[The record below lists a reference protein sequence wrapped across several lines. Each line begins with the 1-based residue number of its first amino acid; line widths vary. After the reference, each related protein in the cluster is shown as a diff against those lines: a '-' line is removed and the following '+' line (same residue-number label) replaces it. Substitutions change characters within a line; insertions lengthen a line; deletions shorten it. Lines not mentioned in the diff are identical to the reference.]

1 MNNDSF
7 DSSNPSIST
16 PDQARRLAE
25 RIRDNIS
32 TVIIGKDREIK
43 LLITALIARGH
54 VLMEDVPGTGK
65 TMLAKALARSVELRF
80 ARVQF
85 TPDLLPS
92 DVTGMSVFNPKDA
105 EFTFRPGPA
114 FTNLLLADEIN
125 RATPRTQSALL
136 EVMEESQ
143 VTMDGATRTLEA
155 PFFVVATQN
164 PVEIQG
170 TFPLPEAQLD
180 RFLLRMK
187 LGYPSTLESRA
198 VLERYISDDPIERIE
213 PVAAKESLLTA
224 QKLARAVEA
233 SEPVLT
239 YIVALCERTRAA
251 ESVQLGVSTRGAL
264 ALLRACQA
272 YALISGRSFVT
283 PDDVQALA
291 PAVLAHRII
300 VRGMYGRANASD
312 LIVEECLRQVPV
324 PTEVR

>member
-1 MNNDSF
+1 MNDVNIMDVERTREF
-7 DSSNPSIST
+7 V
-16 PDQARRLAE
+16 A
-25 RIRDNIS
+25 RIRRNIS
-32 TVIIGKDREIK
+32 TVIVGKEREIN

-54 VLMEDVPGTGK
+54 VLLEDVPGTGK
-65 TMLAKALARSVELRF
+65 TMLAKALARSLSLKF

-92 DVTGMSVFNPKDA
+92 DVTGMSVFSPKDA
-105 EFTFRPGPA
+105 EFSFRPGPA

-143 VTMDGATRTLEA
+143 VTVDGVTRPLDA

-180 RFLLRMK
+180 RFLIRMK
-187 LGYPSTLESRA
+187 LGYPSTLESQQ
-198 VLERYISDDPIERIE
+198 VLERYIHDDPITHIE
-213 PVAAKESLLTA
+213 SVASRDELLA
-224 QKLARAVEA
+224 VQALARTVVA
-233 SEPVLT
+233 SEPILS
-239 YIVALCERTRAA
+239 YIISLVERTRVA

-264 ALLRACQA
+264 ALLRASQA
-272 YALISGRSFVT
+272 FALVNGRSFIT

-291 PAVLAHRII
+291 PVVLAHRII
-300 VRGMYGRANASD
+300 VHGMYGRANASD
-312 LIVEECLRQVPV
+312 LVVEDCLRAVPV
-324 PTEVR
+324 PTEAR

>member
-1 MNNDSF
+1 MSNDSVVINASQVQ
-7 DSSNPSIST
+7 D
-16 PDQARRLAE
+16 LAS
-25 RIRDNIS
+25 RIRNNIS
-32 TVIIGKDREIK
+32 TVIIGKDREIN

-65 TMLAKALARSVELRF
+65 TMLAKALAKSLELKF

-125 RATPRTQSALL
+125 RATPRTQSSLL
-136 EVMEESQ
+136 EVMEEQQ
-143 VTMDGATRTLEA
+143 VTMDGVTRKLDA
-155 PFFVVATQN
+155 PFLVVATQN

-180 RFLLRMK
+180 RFLIRMK
-187 LGYPSTLESRA
+187 LGYPSTLESRT
-198 VLERYISDDPIERIE
+198 VLERYISDDPITHIE
-213 PVAAKESLLTA
+213 AVASRDELLAA
-224 QKLARAVEA
+224 QALSRSVEA
-233 SEPVLT
+233 SEAMLT

-264 ALLRACQA
+264 ALLRASQA
-272 YALISGRSFVT
+272 HALINGRMFIT

-291 PAVLAHRII
+291 PSVLAHRII

-312 LIVEECLRQVPV
+312 LIVEECLRQVAV

>member
-1 MNNDSF
+1 MNNITVGIAAKVRD
-7 DSSNPSIST
+7 
-16 PDQARRLAE
+16 LAE
-25 RIRDNIS
+25 RIRGNIS
-32 TVIIGKDREIK
+32 SVIVGKDREIT

-54 VLMEDVPGTGK
+54 ALIEDVPGTGK
-65 TMLAKALARSVELRF
+65 TMLARALARSLELRF

-105 EFTFRPGPA
+105 EFAFRPGPA

-136 EVMEESQ
+136 EVMEEQQ
-143 VTMDGATRTLEA
+143 VTTDGVTRPLES

-180 RFLLRMK
+180 RFLIRMK
-187 LGYPSTLESRA
+187 LGYPSALESRIA
-198 VLERYISDDPIERIE
+198 LERRIGDEPIARIGA
-213 PVAAKESLLTA
+213 VATREELLEA
-224 QKLARAVEA
+224 QGLARSVEA
-233 SEPVLT
+233 SQAALS
-239 YIVALCERTRAA
+239 YIVALCERTRVA

-272 YALISGRSFVT
+272 RALVSGRTFIT
-283 PDDVQALA
+283 PDDAQALA

-300 VRGMYGRANASD
+300 VRGMYGRSNASD
-312 LIVEECLRQVPV
+312 LIVEECLRQTPV
-324 PTEVR
+324 PTEER